1 MNAAFSST
9 KIIKLDGE
17 REREYCLSKKISFTV
32 DDHLHKTGKEILFNK
47 FLNNSLT
54 FSR

>member
-9 KIIKLDGE
+9 KIIKSDAE
-17 REREYCLSKKISFTV
+17 REREFCLSKNISFTA
-32 DDHLHKTGKEILFNK
+32 DDHLHKTGKEILFSK